1 MRIKEF
7 ELLWY
12 LASREGEVIS
22 KSELLEKVWGYD
34 YYEDANTVNVHIHRI
49 REKLEKHDFYPTLLQ
64 LCGALVISLKGADN
78 YFSIRSQIIIGVISS
93 VILTTIILVI
103 AYKLMWFNGHMTLTL
118 AITTMIT
125 SCLTLSICSIFINPL
140 IQKIKQFNIKTK
152 QFINHEKFIDDE
164 TFQSPREIKEL
175 NDSFNK
181 MAYEINNQMN
191 MIKTSNKKN

>member
-1 MRIKEF
+1 MNCYGI
-7 ELLWY
+7 LL
-12 LASREGEVIS
+12 LEKEVIS

-49 REKLEKHDFYPTLLQ
+49 QEKLENMIFTLHLLQ

-152 QFINHEKFIDDE
+152 QFINHENSLMMKHF
-164 TFQSPREIKEL
+164 SL
-175 NDSFNK
+175 
-181 MAYEINNQMN
+181 
-191 MIKTSNKKN
+191 